1 MRKSILEAANHVGT
15 YPDTKVV
22 LAGMANVYT
31 HYITTF
37 EEYQVQ
43 VSQQKHVYPKHYD
56 IKLFRDMK
64 EGQPSTVHTPW
75 LLIRSSIRDLQ
86 SSC

>member
-1 MRKSILEAANHVGT
+1 MHCTNKEHVSTFRRMRRSIMEAANNINT
-15 YPDTKVV
+15 DPDTKVV

-43 VSQQKHVYPKHYD
+43 VSNHQQY
-56 IKLFRDMK
+56 
-64 EGQPSTVHTPW
+64 
-75 LLIRSSIRDLQ
+75 LLISKFKST
-86 SSC
+86 

>member
-1 MRKSILEAANHVGT
+1 MRKSILEAANNVGT

-43 VSQQKHVYPKHYD
+43 VNQ
-56 IKLFRDMK
+56 
-64 EGQPSTVHTPW
+64 
-75 LLIRSSIRDLQ
+75 
-86 SSC
+86 

>member
-1 MRKSILEAANHVGT
+1 MEAANNVGA

-37 EEYQVQ
+37 EEYQIQ
-43 VSQQKHVYPKHYD
+43 VNHLKHRHPNLYKIYY
-56 IKLFRDMK
+56 
-64 EGQPSTVHTPW
+64 
-75 LLIRSSIRDLQ
+75 
-86 SSC
+86 

>member
-1 MRKSILEAANHVGT
+1 MEAANNIGAD
-15 YPDTKVV
+15 PDTKVV

-43 VSQQKHVYPKHYD
+43 VSSQVFEHYHYD
-56 IKLFRDMK
+56 
-64 EGQPSTVHTPW
+64 T
-75 LLIRSSIRDLQ
+75 
-86 SSC
+86 C

>member
-1 MRKSILEAANHVGT
+1 MKTKTLKWDDLTSDHFCLTYLTSGEYIVLTFRRMRRSILEAANNIGAE
-15 YPDTKVV
+15 PDTKVV

-43 VSQQKHVYPKHYD
+43 VSHH
-56 IKLFRDMK
+56 
-64 EGQPSTVHTPW
+64 
-75 LLIRSSIRDLQ
+75 
-86 SSC
+86 

>member
-1 MRKSILEAANHVGT
+1 MPGRTFPAGCTVLTKKLVPTFRRMRRSIMEAANNSNT
-15 YPDTKVV
+15 NPDTKVV

-43 VSQQKHVYPKHYD
+43 VVHHLLQCSQ
-56 IKLFRDMK
+56 I
-64 EGQPSTVHTPW
+64 
-75 LLIRSSIRDLQ
+75 
-86 SSC
+86 